1 MIKAADNSRP
11 ARSKGLVFFEYVA
24 FGLCLCVMALRAT
37 FTEGL
42 NAQSTTQPLN
52 LGNSLHSLSISGVLI
67 LPFVIWFIWS
77 FNSKSFSYRFT
88 TIEIGACI
96 FVVGAI
102 IAAVSASNKRAAIT
116 SSVTLL
122 APVLMAILLVQLLDS
137 QRKIRLVLV
146 VVAALGIVS
155 AYQCAEQFFVSNKMM
170 IEQYKQAP
178 QTLLEPLGIRAGTF
192 AQMLFE
198 HRLYSRGI
206 RGFFTT
212 SNSAGSF
219 ALLASFAAVALFI
232 DKFRSRKSGAPGSR
246 RLLAAG
252 VAVAIVIISLF
263 ITRSKGAIAASLI
276 AAAMFAPYL
285 LVGDWLKTHRKAI
298 FLVCLLLVLAGG
310 SLVVSHG
317 VKRGGL
323 PGGNSMLVRWQYWRA
338 CVRMYAEHPLAG
350 VGPGNFVFLY
360 PHYKTPSALETV
372 SDPHNFVLSVLA
384 QYGPLGLIGFLSMI
398 FIPLLRRVL
407 LSASVSSLPKV
418 KRGES
423 VSRKLTGVFVIA
435 ISLSL
440 LLIRPMIMPVTSS
453 ATFGVM
459 AYVIFTLYIAPVV
472 AFAVGFWL
480 LAGDE
485 GTIESAGLSITAAA
499 LFCACVGVVIHNL
512 IDFAIFEPGVLTTFW
527 AVVACLI
534 ALDFHQNP
542 RAQSA
547 MKPSPLARI
556 IVTVMGFVLIWAY
569 FGYALNPVAKSTVKI
584 QRANKAVSEGDFERA
599 HSLLAAAA
607 EDDRLS
613 PAAASLNG
621 RLYLHHFELTPR
633 EDVRL
638 LSEAEASLLR
648 AIGRNNADFKDF
660 ERLTEAY
667 VLLAQT
673 SGGQERDIYLNKAL
687 DGARSA
693 VERYP
698 GSGRL
703 RFKLAEVAEK
713 LGRTDEAVEQY
724 AEAVRIEDSYREQ
737 FARMYPGREI
747 FSRLGEE
754 RYQHAKE
761 RMETLS
767 GKWTP

>member
-1 MIKAADNSRP
+1 MTKAADNSRS
-11 ARSKGLVFFEYVA
+11 AKSKGLVFFEYIA
-24 FGLCLCVMALRAT
+24 FGLCLCVMALRVT

-52 LGNSLHSLSISGVLI
+52 LGNSLYSLSISAVLM

-77 FNSKSFSYRFT
+77 FNSKRFLYRFT
-88 TIEIGACI
+88 AIEIGVCI
-96 FVVGAI
+96 FAAGAI
-102 IAAVSASNKRAAIT
+102 IAALAASDKRAAIT

-122 APVLMAILLVQLLDS
+122 APTLMAILLVQILDS
-137 QRKIRLVLV
+137 RWKIRLVLV
-146 VVAALGIVS
+146 VVAALGVVS

-178 QTLLEPLGIRAGTF
+178 QTLLEPLGIHPGTF

-212 SNSAGSF
+212 SNTAGSF
-219 ALLASFAAVALFI
+219 ALLASFAAITLFI
-232 DKFRSRKSGAPGSR
+232 DKFKNRRSGAFASR
-246 RLLAAG
+246 RVLTAG
-252 VAVAIVIISLF
+252 VAVAIVILSLV

-276 AAAMFAPYL
+276 AAMMFAAYL
-285 LVGDWLKTHRKAI
+285 LFGNWLKTHKKTI
-298 FLVCLLLVLAGG
+298 FIVCLLLVFAGG
-310 SLVVSHG
+310 SLVVMYG
-317 VKRGGL
+317 VKRGGGL
-323 PGGNSMLVRWQYWRA
+323 PGGNSMLVRWQYWHA
-338 CVRMYAEHPLAG
+338 SVKMYAEHPLAG
-350 VGPGNFVFLY
+350 IGPGNFVFLY

-372 SDPHNFVLSVLA
+372 SDPHNFVLSALT
-384 QYGPLGLIGFLSMI
+384 QYGPLGLIGFLAMI
-398 FIPLLRRVL
+398 FIPLLRRVF
-407 LSASVSSLPKV
+407 SPASVSSLPKV
-418 KRGES
+418 KQDEL

-440 LLIRPMIMPVTSS
+440 LLIRPIIMPVTSS

-485 GTIESAGLSITAAA
+485 GTIESAGPNITTAA

-512 IDFAIFEPGVLTTFW
+512 IDFAIFEPFW

-534 ALDFHQNP
+534 ASDFHEKS
-542 RAQSA
+542 RAQSV
-547 MKPSPLARI
+547 MKPSPFARI
-556 IVTVMGFVLIWAY
+556 VVTVMGLVFIWAY
-569 FGYALNPVAKSTVKI
+569 FGYSLNPVAKSTVKI
-584 QRANKAVSEGDFERA
+584 QRANEAVSAGDFRWA
-599 HSLLAAAA
+599 HSLLAAAT

-621 RLYLHHFELTPR
+621 RLYLHRFELTPR
-633 EDVRL
+633 KDVRL
-638 LSEAEASLLR
+638 LSEAEASLLT
-648 AIGRNNADFKDF
+648 AISRNNADFKDF

-673 SGGQERDIYLNKAL
+673 SGGQERDGYLNKAF
-687 DGARSA
+687 GSARSA

-713 LGRTDEAVEQY
+713 LDRTDQAVEQY
-724 AEAVRIEDSYREQ
+724 AEAIRIEDSYRLQ
-737 FARMYPGREI
+737 FGRMYPGREI
-747 FSRLGEE
+747 FSRLGEAK
-754 RYQHAKE
+754 YQSAKQ
-761 RMETLS
+761 RMKTLS
-767 GKWTP
+767 GKLMP

>member
-1 MIKAADNSRP
+1 MIKAADNSRS
-11 ARSKGLVFFEYVA
+11 AKSKGLVFFEYIA
-24 FGLCLCVMALRAT
+24 FGLCLCVMALRVT

-52 LGNSLHSLSISGVLI
+52 LGNSLHSLSISAVLL

-96 FVVGAI
+96 FAAGTI
-102 IAAVSASNKRAAIT
+102 IAAVAASNKRAAIT
-116 SSVTLL
+116 GSVTLL
-122 APVLMAILLVQLLDS
+122 APILMAILLVQILDS
-137 QRKIRLVLV
+137 QWKIRLVLV

-232 DKFRSRKSGAPGSR
+232 DKLRNRKSGAPGSR
-246 RLLAAG
+246 RLLVAG
-252 VAVAIVIISLF
+252 VAVAIVILSLF

-276 AAAMFAPYL
+276 AAAMFAAYL
-285 LVGDWLKTHRKAI
+285 LAGDWLKTHRKAI
-298 FLVCLLLVLAGG
+298 FIVCLLLVLAGG
-310 SLVVSHG
+310 SLVVLYG

-338 CVRMYAEHPLAG
+338 CVKMYTEHPLAG
-350 VGPGNFVFLY
+350 IGPGNFVFLY

-372 SDPHNFVLSVLA
+372 SDPHNFVMSVLT

-407 LSASVSSLPKV
+407 SPSSLPKV
-418 KRGES
+418 KQGEL
-423 VSRKLTGVFVIA
+423 VSRKLTGVFVIV

-440 LLIRPMIMPVTSS
+440 LLIRPIIMPVTSS
-453 ATFGVM
+453 TTFGVM

-480 LAGDE
+480 FAGAE
-485 GTIESAGLSITAAA
+485 ETIESAGLNITAAA

-512 IDFAIFEPGVLTTFW
+512 IDFAIFEPGVLTAFW

-534 ALDFHQNP
+534 ALDFHQKSRP
-542 RAQSA
+542 QFFL
-547 MKPSPLARI
+547 KPSPLARI
-556 IVTVMGFVLIWAY
+556 VVMVMGLVIIWAY
-569 FGYALNPVAKSTVKI
+569 FNYALNPVANSTIKI
-584 QRANKAVSEGDFERA
+584 QRANEALSEGDFERA
-599 HSLLAAAA
+599 HNLLAAAT

-621 RLYLHHFELTPR
+621 KLYLHHFELTPR
-633 EDVRL
+633 KDVRL
-638 LSEAEASLLR
+638 LSEAEASLLK

-673 SGGQERDIYLNKAL
+673 SSGQERDIYLNKAL
-687 DGARSA
+687 DSARSA

-713 LGRTDEAVEQY
+713 LGRTDQAVEQY

-737 FARMYPGREI
+737 FTRMYPKREV

-754 RYQHAKE
+754 KYGFAKQ
-761 RMETLS
+761 RMEELAR
-767 GKWTP
+767 